1 MAYGNSTPPEG
12 APVPPQELIGAAL
25 FVGLVSV
32 VSISRHGAY
41 LIGLLVGR
49 FAFDLPQLL
58 VLLISF
64 GGFAASLW
72 LLALRRWAWQ
82 GAVAYAAV
90 EICLRAYALF
100 AYLAPGLTGRGQV
113 GVDPFGA
120 LGELVLG
127 VLFLVVLGFLLGPET
142 RALLDAREQ
151 YRAGVTGA
159 P

>member
-25 FVGLVSV
+25 FVGLISV

-49 FAFDLPQLL
+49 YPFDAPQLL
-58 VLLISF
+58 LLVLST

-82 GAVAYAAV
+82 GAVAYAVV
-90 EICLRAYALF
+90 EVGLRAYYLF
-100 AYLAPGLTGRGQV
+100 SYLAPALAGRG
-113 GVDPFGA
+113 GRPDPLGA
-120 LGELVLG
+120 LGELALG
-127 VLFLVVLGFLLGPET
+127 LLFLVVLGFLLGPET
-142 RALLDAREQ
+142 RGLLEARERF
-151 YRAGVTGA
+151 RANAAG
-159 P
+159 

>member
-32 VSISRHGAY
+32 VSISRHGSY

-49 FAFDLPQLL
+49 FAFDLPQL
-58 VLLISF
+58 VLLLVST
-64 GGFAASLW
+64 GGFASSLW

-82 GAVAYAAV
+82 GAVAYAV
-90 EICLRAYALF
+90 IEVCLRAFYLVS
-100 AYLAPGLTGRGQV
+100 YLAPGLAGRGR
-113 GVDPFGA
+113 GPVDPLGA
-120 LGELVLG
+120 LGELLLG

-142 RALLDAREQ
+142 RALLDARER
-151 YRAGVTGA
+151 YRAGASGA
-159 P
+159 